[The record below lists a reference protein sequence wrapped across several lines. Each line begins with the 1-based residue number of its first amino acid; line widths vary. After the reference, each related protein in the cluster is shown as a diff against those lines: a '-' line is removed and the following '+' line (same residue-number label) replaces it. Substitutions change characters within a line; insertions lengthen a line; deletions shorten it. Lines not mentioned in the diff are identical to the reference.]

1 MSEFFSIGELA
12 RRTGVPV
19 KTIRFYSDRGLMP
32 PSRRTAAR
40 YRLYHAEDA
49 ARLELVRT
57 LRGLDFSLPA
67 IAALLDQ
74 RGSARE
80 ALRTELDAV
89 DSGLRRLRRTRA
101 VLAGALAA
109 PEAET
114 LARLRRLQAV
124 AVLNRC
130 EREALLRAALDRPL
144 AGVPVDRRWLA
155 WLHDAAFARLP
166 DELDE
171 RGWEALLEL
180 CELVQDEDFGRRLAA
195 QASRFWSAA
204 KRFDHDAW
212 QSAMAKLVSG
222 AIAALDAGEIATGPR
237 ARALAGEL
245 VAAWAKAMGK
255 KPSPALRKWLLR
267 NVAESD
273 PRAERFWELV
283 AAAHGRPPPP
293 HARAF
298 RFLFEALKGAG
309 SPASIRVHQQRLP
322 RPSKTG

>member
-1 MSEFFSIGELA
+1 VSELFSIGELG

-19 KTIRFYSDRGLMP
+19 KTIRFYSDQGLLP
-32 PSRRTAAR
+32 PRRTTAAR
-40 YRLYHAEDA
+40 YRLYGPEDA

-67 IAALLDQ
+67 IAALLDR
-74 RGSARE
+74 RGPARD
-80 ALRTELDAV
+80 ALRAELDAV
-89 DSGLRRLRRTRA
+89 DAGLRRLRRTRA

-114 LARLRRLQAV
+114 LSRLRRLQAV
-124 AVLNRC
+124 AVLDRC
-130 EREALLRAALDRPL
+130 EREALLRGALDRPI
-144 AGVPVDRRWLA
+144 AGVPVDQRWLA
-155 WLHDAAFARLP
+155 WLHEAAFAHLP

-195 QASRFWSAA
+195 QATQFWTAA

-212 QSAMAKLVSG
+212 QAAMGKLVSG
-222 AIAALDAGEIATGPR
+222 ALAALDAGEAPTGPR
-237 ARALAGEL
+237 ARALAAEL
-245 VAAWAKAMGK
+245 VAVWAKAMGK
-255 KPSPALRKWLLR
+255 KPTRAFHAWLLR
-267 NVAESD
+267 NVAEHD

-283 AAAHGRPPPP
+283 AAVHGRPPFP

-298 RFLFEALKGAG
+298 RFLFEAIGA
-309 SPASIRVHQQRLP
+309 
-322 RPSKTG
+322 